1 MVRLC
6 MQEIAKQRFGEY
18 GTMAF
23 VQHEAKLTPS
33 IIRRYWHNSRT
44 GRREQDL
51 GLREVRLDV
60 LEAVAR
66 VLGVRVTDLL
76 VEE

>member
-6 MQEIAKQRFGEY
+6 VREIAEQRLGER
-18 GTMAF
+18 GAMAF
-23 VQHEAKLTPS
+23 VQREAKLTPS

-44 GRREQDL
+44 GRREQDI

>member
-6 MQEIAKQRFGEY
+6 VREIAEQRLGVR

-23 VQHEAKLTPS
+23 VQREAKLTPS
-33 IIRRYWHNSRT
+33 LIRRYWHNSRT
-44 GRREQDL
+44 GRQAQDV

-60 LEAVAR
+60 LEAVAH

-76 VEE
+76 IEE